1 MQQNLIVIRDC
12 KTFFKNFDR
21 SKHVEENLKSKIA
34 FTIKGNKSLAG
45 DKIKNQIEQILLKYK
60 YGKNIYEHGKQPNQ

>member
-45 DKIKNQIEQILLKYK
+45 DKIKN
-60 YGKNIYEHGKQPNQ
+60 